1 MAIQMAIKKAIGLK
15 MEKIIQTKDTTMG
28 IMMDNQGT
36 QTITAIEITQ
46 VEVQEGI
53 MADQNAI
60 SAMKTILT

>member
-1 MAIQMAIKKAIGLK
+1 MAIQMAIKIVIGLN

-28 IMMDNQGT
+28 IMVDNQGT
-36 QTITAIEITQ
+36 QTIIAIEITQ

-60 SAMKTILT
+60 SAMETILT

>member
-1 MAIQMAIKKAIGLK
+1 MAIQMAIKIAIGLE
-15 MEKIIQTKDTTMG
+15 MGKIIQTKDTTMG

-53 MADQNAI
+53 MANQNAI
-60 SAMKTILT
+60 SAMETILT

>member
-1 MAIQMAIKKAIGLK
+1 MAIQMAIKIAIGLE

-46 VEVQEGI
+46 VQEEI
-53 MADQNAI
+53 MANQNAI
-60 SAMKTILT
+60 SAMETILT

>member
-1 MAIQMAIKKAIGLK
+1 MAIQMAIKIAIGLE
-15 MEKIIQTKDTTMG
+15 MGKIIQTKDTTMG

>member
-1 MAIQMAIKKAIGLK
+1 MAIQMAIKIAIGLK